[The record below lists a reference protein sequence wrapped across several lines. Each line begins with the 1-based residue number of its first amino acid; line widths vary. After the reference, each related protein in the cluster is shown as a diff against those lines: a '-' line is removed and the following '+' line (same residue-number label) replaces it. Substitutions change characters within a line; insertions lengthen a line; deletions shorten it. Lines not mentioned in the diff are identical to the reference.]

1 MPVSRHP
8 ELPYYFKYI
17 TDYALIPYSTSANQ
31 ELLNQINSPYVQKR
45 WVDIP
50 SYQRGISW
58 DLSNI
63 EEFLSSDSLLLGNII
78 LGQFQVTSHISGILP
93 NQQEYVVLVDGL
105 QRLAIGTMLLNALH
119 AHVLSH
125 TPNNPGDA
133 SYFLDLRNH
142 VLQFA
147 SIYQHNNRE
156 FRNHRRQAIADQY
169 SSLADKVTRWV
180 EEKFNLG
187 EAQQLANDISRTFL
201 AKQIAVDIYTSFPSQ
216 MHLMNTFLGL
226 NTIRVDLGPVDL
238 LRSFLVEQ
246 GTAAQWR
253 KEDIEQMENEFTDIF
268 TKDEKPNS
276 ELLPFVSVILNAIKN
291 PTLQTRVFPTWNSG
305 LTQEEVTNFLD
316 FVREFQD
323 CNDVNSYFSE
333 IRALGSIPY
342 ATLIVYYY
350 CQYVHNGQP
359 KPSFLTGEEAEDS
372 ELHQFLLA
380 NYRVYLDGRIGRTR
394 VYAEQILAGRIQSLE
409 IASNQ
414 ISNQFIGR
422 NIGDRVDRDWLRA
435 ALNKIDKNRS
445 KRVFNAMLLP
455 ERTNNEWGQ
464 LFSPLEFGRKAT
476 QFHVDH
482 LIPESMKNPNQPG
495 EREINGLR
503 NFAPLRS
510 NQNRIAKAT
519 NCSSKLSKDGIY
531 GIELQNHDNYHS
543 YCTWL
548 VNEHAP
554 KFRAQL
560 DDQTYLEPNQDPPI
574 GDQRIDFITEH
585 LLVRV

>member
-8 ELPYYFKYI
+8 ELSYYYKYI
-17 TDYALIPYSTSANQ
+17 TDYALVPYSTSANQ
-31 ELLNQINSPYVQKR
+31 TLLNQINSPYVQKR

-58 DLSNI
+58 GLSDI
-63 EEFLSSDSLLLGNII
+63 EDFLASDSLLLGNII
-78 LGQFQVTSHISGILP
+78 LGQFPVTSQISGILP
-93 NQQEYVVLVDGL
+93 NLQEYVVLVDGL

-119 AHVLSH
+119 SYVLSQN
-125 TPNNPGDA
+125 PNNPGDA
-133 SYFLDLRNH
+133 SYFMDLSNH
-142 VLQFA
+142 VQQFA
-147 SIYQHNNRE
+147 PIYQHNDRE
-156 FRNHRRQAIADQY
+156 FRNHRRRAIADQY
-169 SSLADKVTRWV
+169 SSLADRVNRWV
-180 EEKFNLG
+180 EDKLNEG
-187 EAQQLANDISRTFL
+187 EAEQLARDISRTFL
-201 AKQIAVDIYTSFPSQ
+201 AKQIAIDIYTSFPSQ
-216 MHLMNTFLGL
+216 IHLMNTFLGL

-246 GTAAQWR
+246 ATSAQWR
-253 KEDIEQMENEFTDIF
+253 REDIEEMENEFTDIF

-276 ELLPFVSVILNAIKN
+276 ELLPFVSVILNAIKT

-316 FVREFQD
+316 FAREFQD
-323 CNDVNSYFSE
+323 CNDTNAYFNE
-333 IRALGSIPY
+333 IRSLGSIPY

-359 KPSFLTGEEAEDS
+359 KPSFLTGESNEDS

-394 VYAEQILAGRIQSLE
+394 IYAEQILAGRIQSLE

-414 ISNQFIGR
+414 MSDQFIGR
-422 NIGDRVDRDWLRA
+422 NITDTVDRDWLRA
-435 ALNKIDKNRS
+435 ALNKVDKNRS

-455 ERTNNEWGQ
+455 EHANNEWGQ

-495 EREINGLR
+495 EREINTLR

-519 NCSSKLSKDGIY
+519 NCSSKLATDGIY
-531 GIELQNHDNYHS
+531 GIELQNNPNYHP
-543 YCTWL
+543 YCVWL

-554 KFRAQL
+554 QFVAQL
-560 DDQTYLEPNQDPPI
+560 DDQNYLEPNQDPPI
-574 GDQRIDFITEH
+574 GDLRIDFITEH
-585 LLVRV
+585 LITRI